1 MTNGVQM
8 GSRIPREGYVRFRER
23 SVQTC
28 RSNAERRYF
37 PTLLRCRST
46 DLQYAERIP
55 GQYHNQN

>member
-1 MTNGVQM
+1 MTNGVHM

-37 PTLLRCRST
+37 PTLLFRR
-46 DLQYAERIP
+46 ERDI
-55 GQYHNQN
+55 